1 MADEIFNSCGLCRLG
16 RIAYPEAAALQQK
29 LVKARFEDRIG
40 DILLVLEHPPT
51 ITLGKFAKPENILLP
66 PEALATRG
74 IGIYPSNRG
83 GDVTFHCP
91 GQLLIH
97 PVMDLKRKPRGL
109 RGFITDLE
117 EVALRVLWGYSIPA
131 ERWTEHPGLWV
142 EGKQI
147 AALGLHFSHG
157 ISEHGLSLNVD
168 PDLSSFQVI
177 NLCGL
182 PGKTAASIAGET
194 GRNITMSEVEEK
206 VIRSFAEVFK
216 VEFEPVSKEHLE
228 GACGEPEAARMV

>member
-1 MADEIFNSCGLCRLG
+1 MANQKLNSCSLCRLG
-16 RIAYPEAAALQQK
+16 RVTYPEAAALQQK
-29 LVKARFEDRIG
+29 LVKARFEGRIG

-66 PEALATRG
+66 AEVLATRG

-97 PVMDLKRKPRGL
+97 PVMDLKRKARGL

-131 ERWTEHPGLWV
+131 ERWSEHPGLWV

-157 ISEHGLSLNVD
+157 ISEHGVSLNVD
-168 PDLSSFQVI
+168 PDLDSFEVI

-182 PGKTAASIAGET
+182 PGKAPASIAGEL
-194 GRNITMSEVEEK
+194 GKNITMSDVEEK
-206 VIRSFAEVFK
+206 IIHSFAEVFLVDLK
-216 VEFEPVSKEHLE
+216 PVSKEQLE
-228 GACGEPEAARMV
+228 GAFSESAVARMV

>member
-1 MADEIFNSCGLCRLG
+1 LADKILNSCGLCRLG
-16 RIAYPEAAALQQK
+16 RITYPEAAAFQQK
-29 LVKARFEDRIG
+29 LVKAKFVNKIG
-40 DILLVLEHPPT
+40 DILLILEHPPT

-66 PEALATRG
+66 PHALATRG
-74 IGIYPSNRG
+74 IGIYDSNRG

-97 PVMDLKRKPRGL
+97 PVMDLKRKPGGL

-117 EVALRVLWGYSIPA
+117 EVALRVLWGYGIPA
-131 ERWTEHPGLWV
+131 ERWSEHPGLWV
-142 EGKQI
+142 DGRQI

-157 ISEHGLSLNVD
+157 ISEHGLSLNVN
-168 PDLSSFQVI
+168 PDLRSFEVI

-182 PGKTAASIAGET
+182 PGKVPASIAGDL
-194 GRNITMSEVEEK
+194 GKNITMPEVEEK

-216 VEFEPVSKEHLE
+216 VRFEPMSLEHLE

>member
-1 MADEIFNSCGLCRLG
+1 MVAEVSNSCVLCQLG
-16 RIAYPEAAALQQK
+16 RVTYPEAAALQQK

-66 PEALATRG
+66 SEALATRG

-97 PVMDLKRKPRGL
+97 PVMDLKRKPGGL
-109 RGFITDLE
+109 RGFITNLE
-117 EVALRVLWGYSIPA
+117 EVAIRVLGGYSIPA
-131 ERWTEHPGLWV
+131 ERWSEHPGLWV

-168 PDLSSFQVI
+168 PDLRSFEVI

-182 PGKTAASIAGET
+182 PGKAPASIAGEL
-194 GRNITMSEVEEK
+194 RENITMSEVEEK

-216 VEFEPVSKEHLE
+216 VEFEPVSKENLE
-228 GACGEPEAARMV
+228 GVCGEPEAARMV